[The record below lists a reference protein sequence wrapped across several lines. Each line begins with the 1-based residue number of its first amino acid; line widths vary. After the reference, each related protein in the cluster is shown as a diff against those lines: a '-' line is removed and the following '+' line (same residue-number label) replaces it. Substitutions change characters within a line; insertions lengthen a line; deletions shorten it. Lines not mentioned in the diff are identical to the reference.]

1 MESCEM
7 MITRFDRNSDGR
19 IDFEEFQ
26 NMLTMMEKSL
36 LILSQQEQ
44 IILMQNIQSQVELQ
58 IHVIQF
64 ESGKNSD
71 HFLPSMLLTT
81 IRIERYLDDPLKVSF
96 TSIKHPL
103 KDYF

>member
-1 MESCEM
+1 M

-19 IDFEEFQ
+19 IDFEDFQ
-26 NMLTMMEKSL
+26 NMMTMTDKSL

-44 IILMQNIQSQVELQ
+44 IILMQNIHSQVELQ
-58 IHVIQF
+58 IYVSQF

-71 HFLPSMLLTT
+71 HVLPSMLLTT
-81 IRIERYLDDPLKVSF
+81 IRIERFLDDPLKVSF

-103 KDYF
+103 KNYF